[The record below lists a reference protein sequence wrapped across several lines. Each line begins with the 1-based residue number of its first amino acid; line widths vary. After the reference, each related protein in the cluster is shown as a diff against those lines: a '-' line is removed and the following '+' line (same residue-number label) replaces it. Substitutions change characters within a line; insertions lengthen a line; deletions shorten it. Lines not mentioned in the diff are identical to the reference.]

1 MELSRQEYWSG
12 LPFPNPGGLPDP
24 GIEPMSLVSWALT
37 GGFFMTEP
45 PGKPSIGSYSCSA
58 SKLCDSLQ
66 PHGLQHTRFP
76 VLHSFPEFAH
86 LCPLNW
92 WCPSTT
98 PSSVT
103 AILLLPSIFP
113 SIRVF
118 PSESILCIRWSKYG
132 SFSFSIS
139 PFNEYS
145 GLISFRIDR
154 FDLLAVWGT
163 LKRILSW
170 PQKKRIKECVNLSSL
185 SPIQAPCWYS

>member
-37 GGFFMTEP
+37 GGFFTTEP

-76 VLHSFPEFAH
+76 VLHSLPEFAH

-98 PSSVT
+98 SSSVT

-113 SIRVF
+113 SI
-118 PSESILCIRWSKYG
+118 
-132 SFSFSIS
+132 
-139 PFNEYS
+139 
-145 GLISFRIDR
+145 
-154 FDLLAVWGT
+154 
-163 LKRILSW
+163 
-170 PQKKRIKECVNLSSL
+170 SL
-185 SPIQAPCWYS
+185 SQWVNSLHQVVKVWELQLQHQPFQWIFRVDFL